1 MSTPPKSDY
10 DAAQELR
17 AAQLKY
23 AAASI
28 ARRCEYAQEVTG
40 MSAAE
45 RVASLTTKRLAAKCP
60 QKK

>member
-1 MSTPPKSDY
+1 MSTPLKSDY

-28 ARRCEYAQEVTG
+28 ARRYEYAQQVTG
-40 MSAAE
+40 MSTAE
-45 RVASLTTKRLAAKCP
+45 RVASLTTQRLTAQCP
-60 QKK
+60 PKK